1 MKPLEAWL
9 LAAAAIALGGGLVL
23 LAFGARLFIEGAA
36 EGARRMRVS
45 PLLVGMFLAGFAT
58 SMPEA
63 VVAAVAAYSDSLELA
78 LGNAVGSNIAN
89 IGLVLG
95 AAVLFMG
102 LRPEKRA
109 GWMNLGAMTAVTA
122 LACLLMLNGYLSRL
136 DAIVLLAAM
145 PIVTWLLVRTPGA
158 GGDAPAATGDA
169 RAPRGTLA
177 RNVFYSLAGLLLLM
191 LGAEVLV
198 RGAKQA
204 ALLAGVGELVIGA
217 TIVAVG
223 NQPAGARDHGRRGTQ
238 EGSGTRPGQR
248 DRVQHIQPA
257 GGDRR
262 GRRDRALRFLAAIGD
277 GACAHAG
284 RIYRLVPVAGGPV
297 QNPGKSRPGLVPQPV
312 AALCP
317 VPVPGYRPGRPAG
330 LRVDPSGIIM
340 PAYARIDTIH

>member
-1 MKPLEAWL
+1 MKPLEAWF

-102 LRPEKRA
+102 LRPERRA

-122 LACLLMLNGYLSRL
+122 LACLLMLNGHLSRL

-145 PIVTWLLVRTPGA
+145 PIVTWLLIRTPGTDGNA
-158 GGDAPAATGDA
+158 GPAAGDG
-169 RAPRGTLA
+169 RGPRRTLA
-177 RNVFYSLAGLLLLM
+177 CNVFYALAGLALLM
-191 LGAEVLV
+191 LGAELLV

-217 TIVAVG
+217 TIVAIGTSLPELAITVSGAIRREAEIALG
-223 NQPAGARDHGRRGTQ
+223 NVIGSNIFNLLVVIGVAGVIAPSGFSPQLLTVHVPMLAGFTVWFLSLAVLCRIRGHLGRVWCLSLLLPFALYVTLVIGLAGA
-238 EGSGTRPGQR
+238 
-248 DRVQHIQPA
+248 PA
-257 GGDRR
+257 
-262 GRRDRALRFLAAIGD
+262 
-277 GACAHAG
+277 
-284 RIYRLVPVAGGPV
+284 
-297 QNPGKSRPGLVPQPV
+297 
-312 AALCP
+312 
-317 VPVPGYRPGRPAG
+317 
-330 LRVDPSGIIM
+330 
-340 PAYARIDTIH
+340 